1 MLSFR
6 HALRGFTW
14 SQVAQRLAIEN
25 NSKIEREL
33 LLYWDQSS
41 ELSQYCCVSA
51 THSAAVKVFSA

>member
-14 SQVAQRLAIEN
+14 SQVAIEN